1 MKFCLIGQTL
11 SHSYSAILHRAL
23 GADYSLVEVAEGML
37 GDFAKNNIY
46 DGYNVTIPYKSA
58 IMPYLDAL
66 SPLADRLGAV
76 NTVCRQEGRTVGYN
90 TDYAGF
96 LGALDYYRVDV
107 KGRHALVLGTGGA
120 GKMAAT
126 ALADKGATVTVVSR
140 SGKVNYDNVYD
151 QKDVRLIVNA
161 TPVGTFPH
169 IDQTPLDVSRF
180 DGLQFVYDLVYNPYR
195 TRLMLDAM
203 AVGAEAQN
211 GLAMLVI
218 QALEARKLW
227 TDASYAA
234 GDVRRLVA
242 TLAKQTLN
250 VALVGMP
257 SAGKSTVGKLVASGL
272 GRPFV
277 DTDRR
282 ITERTGRTPRQIIEE
297 DGEDAFRE
305 VEAAVVREVCAMRG
319 VVIALGGG
327 AILRA
332 ETRTLLKQTAMTA
345 LLLRDLSALSTEDR
359 PTLQREGAEALY
371 RRRAPLYR
379 AVQDLT
385 VSNQGT
391 PQQCAQ
397 QIIDAYENFG
407 N

>member
-1 MKFCLIGQTL
+1 M
-11 SHSYSAILHRAL
+11 HSYSAILHRAL

-58 IMPYLDAL
+58 IIPYLDAL

-126 ALADKGATVTVVSR
+126 ALADKGAMVTVVSR
-140 SGKVNYDNVYD
+140 FGKVNYDNVYD

-195 TRLMLDAM
+195 TRLMLEAM

-227 TDASYAA
+227 TDASYTA